1 MTQATDFPLVWI
13 TGASTGIG
21 RALALRLADAGSKVL
36 ASARGKEKLT
46 ELAAEAAGLKGE
58 IVAVPLDVT
67 DDYGVRSA
75 YENIVGAHGVP
86 DLCVLNAGTYIP
98 MDGAIFSADAVAKQ
112 IDLNWMGVV
121 RVLDVLIPGMVTRR
135 SGHIA
140 VVGSVS
146 GYRGLRT
153 ASAYGATKAAL
164 INMCEALHME
174 LDDHGVK
181 VQIVNPGFIETP
193 LTDKNDFRMP
203 GLMPVDKAA
212 AAFHAGLKSSRFE
225 ITFPKRFTWTVK
237 FMRLLPYAIYL
248 PLMSWI
254 TKKRD

>member
-1 MTQATDFPLVWI
+1 MTIAPDFPLVWI

-21 RALALRLADAGSKVL
+21 RALALRLADHGSTVL
-36 ASARGKEKLT
+36 ASARGEDKLAQ
-46 ELAAEAAGLKGE
+46 LAAESEGLSGD
-58 IVAVPLDVT
+58 IIPVPLDVT
-67 DDYGVRSA
+67 DDDQVTSVCSA
-75 YENIVGAHGVP
+75 IIEEHGVP

-98 MDGAIFSADAVAKQ
+98 MDGAIFSAEAFAKQ
-112 IDLNWMGVV
+112 IDINWMGVV
-121 RVLDVLIPGMVTRR
+121 RVLDAIIPGMVARG
-135 SGHIA
+135 SGRIA

-174 LDDHGVK
+174 LSDHGVK

-203 GLMPVDKAA
+203 ALMPVDKAA
-212 AAFHAGLKSSRFE
+212 KAFHDGLKSNRFE

-248 PLMSWI
+248 PLMSWV
-254 TKKRD
+254 TKKKG

>member
-1 MTQATDFPLVWI
+1 MAQATDFPLVWI

-21 RALALRLADAGSKVL
+21 RALALRLAADGSTVL
-36 ASARGKEKLT
+36 ASARGEDKLA
-46 ELAAEAAGLKGE
+46 ELAAEADRLAGD
-58 IVAVPLDVT
+58 IVPIPLDVT
-67 DDYGVRSA
+67 DDLMVRTV
-75 YENIVGAHGVP
+75 YDNIVAAHGVP

-98 MDGAIFSADAVAKQ
+98 MDGAIFSADAFAKQ
-112 IDLNWMGVV
+112 IDINWMGVV
-121 RVLDVLIPGMVTRR
+121 RVLDAIVPGMVARK
-135 SGHIA
+135 SGRIA

-174 LDDHGVK
+174 LGDHGVK

-203 GLMPVDKAA
+203 ALMPVDKAA
-212 AAFHAGLKSSRFE
+212 KAFHDGLKSNRFE

-248 PLMSWI
+248 PLMSWV
-254 TKKRD
+254 TKKRG

>member
-1 MTQATDFPLVWI
+1 MTPATDFPLVWI

-21 RALALRLADAGSKVL
+21 RALSLRLAAHGSTVL
-36 ASARGKEKLT
+36 ASARGGDKLT
-46 ELAAEAAGLKGE
+46 DLSAEADGLAGD
-58 IVAVPLDVT
+58 IIAVPLDVT
-67 DDYGVRSA
+67 DDHRVNA
-75 YENIVGAHGVP
+75 VCGAIIEKHGVP

-98 MDGAIFSADAVAKQ
+98 TDGAIFSANAFAKQ
-112 IDLNWMGVV
+112 IDINWMGVV
-121 RVLDVLIPGMVTRR
+121 RVLDAIIPGMVTRG
-135 SGHIA
+135 SGRIA

-174 LDDHGVK
+174 LGDHGVK

-203 GLMPVDKAA
+203 ALMPVDKAA
-212 AAFHAGLKSSRFE
+212 RAFHSGLKSNRFE

-237 FMRLLPYAIYL
+237 CMRLLPYAIYL
-248 PLMSWI
+248 PLMSWV
-254 TKKRD
+254 TKKRG